1 MSLAKRALWVIERQ
15 LGRPLSLATVA
26 SSCGVTRHH
35 LAHAFG
41 EATGYSVMEYVR
53 ARRLT
58 EAAAALAA
66 GASDVLQ
73 VALDA
78 GYESHEAFTRA
89 FKARFAVTPR
99 EVRRRGSSRLALLP
113 PLDLPEHGGA
123 ALLSPTIASA
133 SEIMAVGRRARQ
145 SFATTS
151 AIPAQWRAFG
161 PEIGWI
167 RPIARPIPIG
177 VMADLNDE
185 GAFTYL
191 CGLEVDDFA
200 MAPADLDRV
209 RIAPS
214 RYAVFRHQA
223 HVSELRR
230 TYAAIWNAWFPQ
242 SGETPADAPIV
253 ERHDP
258 SFRVE
263 TGYGGLEIWA
273 PLGR

>member
-15 LGRPLSLATVA
+15 LGRPLTLAAVA
-26 SSCGVTRHH
+26 ASCGVTRHH

-58 EAAAALAA
+58 EAAVALAGGA
-66 GASDVLQ
+66 GDVLQ
-73 VALDA
+73 VALEA
-78 GYESHEAFTRA
+78 GYESHEAFSRA

-99 EVRRRGSSRLALLP
+99 DVRRHGSDRLALAP
-113 PLDLPEHGGA
+113 PLDIPEDVGA
-123 ALLSPTIASA
+123 VAPSPTIASA
-133 SEIMAVGRRARQ
+133 GEVRAIGRRARQ

-161 PEIGWI
+161 PEMGAV
-167 RPIARPIPIG
+167 RAARPIPIG
-177 VMADLNDE
+177 VMADLDDE

-200 MAPADLDRV
+200 TAPTDLDRV
-209 RIAPS
+209 RIPPS
-214 RYAVFRHQA
+214 RYAVFRHDG
-223 HVSELRR
+223 HISELRR
-230 TYAAIWNAWFPQ
+230 TYMAIWNEWFPR
-242 SGETPADAPIV
+242 SACVPSEAPII

-258 SFRVE
+258 RFSVE
-263 TGYGGLEIWA
+263 TGYGGLEIWT
-273 PLGR
+273 PIND